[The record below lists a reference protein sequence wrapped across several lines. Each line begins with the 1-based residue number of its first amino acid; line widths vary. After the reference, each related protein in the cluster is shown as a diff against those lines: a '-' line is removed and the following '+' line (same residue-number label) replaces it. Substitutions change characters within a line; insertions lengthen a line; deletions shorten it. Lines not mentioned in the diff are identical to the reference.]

1 MNVTR
6 RRILIMLA
14 FIAVADYG
22 CSDRLQRAEE
32 PPGWKTERWQAGFGS
47 WGSGGYGVAYDISMP
62 KEYDFQ
68 QKCGS
73 AWVSDDPDESDFSA
87 RLTFRPDPADRQ
99 DDFKVYLKEDAGRN
113 NEGGPTAVKM
123 GAKINV
129 KVGEF
134 RFSRLDFTLDASKA
148 PHAEPG
154 RPTQA
159 GPARGFWLEGDRLSI
174 IADLR
179 DLEGAA
185 INERIVGSIRKAR
198 GYGFTELLA
207 GTIPGLLGC

>member
-1 MNVTR
+1 
-6 RRILIMLA
+6 
-14 FIAVADYG
+14 
-22 CSDRLQRAEE
+22 
-32 PPGWKTERWQAGFGS
+32 
-47 WGSGGYGVAYDISMP
+47 MP

-73 AWVSDDPDESDFSA
+73 AWVSDDSDESDFST
-87 RLTFRPDPADRQ
+87 RLTFRPDSADRQ
-99 DDFKVYLKEDAGRN
+99 DDFEVYLKEDAGRN
-113 NEGGPTAVKM
+113 YERGPTAVKM
-123 GAKINV
+123 GAKTNV

-134 RFSRLDFTLDASKA
+134 RFSRLDFTLDAAKA
-148 PHAEPG
+148 RYAE

-159 GPARGFWLEGDRLSI
+159 GPARGFWLEGDKLSI

-179 DLEGAA
+179 APELAA

-207 GTIPGLLGC
+207 GTIPGLMGY

>member
-1 MNVTR
+1 MNITR
-6 RRILIMLA
+6 RRLIMILA
-14 FIAVADYG
+14 LLAAADYG
-22 CSDRLQRAEE
+22 RSVIMMGMGT

-47 WGSGGYGVAYDISMP
+47 WASGGYGVAYDISMP

-73 AWVSDDPDESDFSA
+73 AWVSDDSDESDFST
-87 RLTFRPDPADRQ
+87 RLTFRPDSADRQ

-113 NEGGPTAVKM
+113 YDSGPTAVKM
-123 GAKINV
+123 GAKANV

-148 PHAEPG
+148 PGAEPG
-154 RPTQA
+154 RPSQA
-159 GPARGFWLEGDRLSI
+159 GPARGFWLEGDKLSI

-179 DLEGAA
+179 DPERAA
-185 INERIVGSIRKAR
+185 INERVVGSIRKAR
-198 GYGFTELLA
+198 GYGFTELFA
-207 GTIPGLLGC
+207 GTIPGLMGC